1 MSRHSVWG
9 LFAVAMLGAC
19 HRGERDDAPGG
30 PAAGGSAVTG
40 VSTAVAVS
48 EPFSQTI
55 GAIGTVSARPGRYA
69 ALAAPGPT
77 RVAHIFV
84 MAGQRVA
91 QGDSLVAFE
100 RAPFDAAAQ
109 SAAATLAGA
118 ERNAARAQR
127 LAQAG
132 ILPQKDADQAAADL
146 AAAQA
151 GAITA
156 RRAQELATLRAP
168 LAGVVTRMSA
178 VMGASVDPSQP
189 LVEIADPTALD
200 IVFNVS
206 PSEAARIR
214 SGDTLTLS
222 SGEGA
227 AGEPLGTAVVVSV
240 AVAVD
245 SASRAVA
252 VRARLGRGTASRPLR
267 IGESVFG
274 QIVTG
279 VHPDAITIPIQALV
293 PDGEGFRVYV
303 VDSAGIAHARPVEVG
318 GRSPT
323 RVEIVRGLAAGE
335 RVVTTGAYGVTDSA
349 NIGPTRP

>member
-1 MSRHSVWG
+1 MSRRAAFVMLALG
-9 LFAVAMLGAC
+9 LLTAC
-19 HRGERDDAPGG
+19 HKGEQEDENGG
-30 PAAGGSAVTG
+30 ATVTG
-40 VSTAVAVS
+40 VSTAIAAR
-48 EPFSQTI
+48 EPFAQTI

-77 RVAHIFV
+77 RVAGIFV
-84 MAGQRVA
+84 MAGQRVSK
-91 QGDSLVAFE
+91 GDSLIAFE

-109 SAAATLAGA
+109 SAAAALAGA

-132 ILPQKDADQAAADL
+132 ILPQKEADQAAADL
-146 AAAQA
+146 AAAQSA
-151 GAITA
+151 AVTA

-168 LAGVVTRMSA
+168 LAGVVTRMTA
-178 VMGASVDPSQP
+178 VMGASVDQSET
-189 LVEIADPTALD
+189 LVEVADPAALD

-206 PSEAARIR
+206 PAEAARIQ
-214 SGDTLTLS
+214 SGDTLALS
-222 SGEGA
+222 SGDGA
-227 AGEPLGTAVVVSV
+227 GGEALGAAVVVSV

-252 VRARLGRGTASRPLR
+252 VRARLGRRATARPLR

-279 VHPDAITIPIQALV
+279 VHADAITIPVAALV

-303 VDSAGIAHARPVEVG
+303 VDSAGIAHARAVDVG
-318 GRSPT
+318 GRSPA

-349 NIGPTRP
+349 KIGTTRP